1 MALTVESFVKGAAK
15 RAAEEIEVEQT
26 DDGQSV
32 KFVLS
37 FRYGRK
43 SEPFELRGSTDRERL
58 RDLGVHVERFMG
70 SR

>member
-15 RAAEEIEVEQT
+15 KAAEELEVEKT
-26 DDGQSV
+26 DDG
-32 KFVLS
+32 KFVLA

-43 SEPFELRGSTDRERL
+43 SEPFELRGGTDREKL